1 MVTSITPIIQQYTP
15 RAHSRVGDRS
25 AYVTLEPDAYL
36 DSTTSTTQL
45 AKQTHASPHV
55 PITNGTDSYHRNH
68 QYSVTAVTTSTG
80 TIAERYAYSAYGQP
94 TVLDASGLPL
104 SPQVSSLNNRYSYTG
119 REWDATLGLHHF
131 RARWMSP
138 SAGRFL
144 TRDPIGYEGSEWSL
158 YEFVKSR
165 PLILLDPMGLV
176 GSKGNTPFCDTICAK
191 AAQVPA
197 NIKSGGGVFCNCE
210 SVGYCP
216 EIRCNKCACI
226 FDSPINNVGRC
237 PAVDKCGLEHEVEH
251 LGSITCFVDLGIVQK
266 GPENP
271 KIWLDEECKL
281 RKKEV
286 ACLEAA
292 LAGEKNNF
300 CQLVAKVI
308 IKVQKKFL
316 DDKCKNVGIK

>member
-1 MVTSITPIIQQYTP
+1 
-15 RAHSRVGDRS
+15 
-25 AYVTLEPDAYL
+25 
-36 DSTTSTTQL
+36 
-45 AKQTHASPHV
+45 
-55 PITNGTDSYHRNH
+55 
-68 QYSVTAVTTSTG
+68 
-80 TIAERYAYSAYGQP
+80 
-94 TVLDASGLPL
+94 
-104 SPQVSSLNNRYSYTG
+104 
-119 REWDATLGLHHF
+119 
-131 RARWMSP
+131 MSP

-316 DDKCKNVGIK
+316 DDRCKNVGIKSWFESSYSLRFARRYSVFWD